1 MNLTFVGS
9 GDAFGTGG
17 RFNTCFHVAASHGNF
32 LIDCGASSLVAMRR
46 CGVEPNA
53 IDTIFLTHL
62 HGDHFGGLPF
72 LILDAQLVSR
82 RRDPLTIVGPVGLKE
97 RLYETMRVL
106 FPGSEK
112 IQQKFVLELVEIE
125 AEAERRVGAV
135 TVTPFIAAHNSG
147 APSFML
153 RLRCDGRTIVY
164 SGDTAWCANLV
175 RAAQGADLLIVE
187 CSGYD
192 KEIPQHLDYFT
203 LRRRRGELAAKRIA
217 LTHMGPE
224 MLAKRGEVTEFEL
237 AEDGKSLAL

>member
-17 RFNTCFHVAASHGNF
+17 RFNTCFHVAASHGDF
-32 LIDCGASSLVAMRR
+32 LVDCGASSMVAMRK

-53 IDTIFLTHL
+53 IGTIFLTHL

-72 LILDAQLVSR
+72 LILDAQLISR
-82 RRDPLTIVGPVGLKE
+82 RRDPLTIVGPVGLKQ
-97 RLYETMRVL
+97 RLHDLMRTL

-112 IQQKFVLELVEIE
+112 IQQKFALELIEIE
-125 AEAERRVGAV
+125 PEAERRVGAV

-147 APSFML
+147 SPSFTL
-153 RLRCDGRTIVY
+153 RLQCDGRTLVY
-164 SGDTAWCANLV
+164 SGDTAWCDNLV
-175 RAAQGADLLIVE
+175 RAADGADLLIVE

-192 KEIPQHLDYFT
+192 KEIPQHLDYGT
-203 LRRRRGELAAKRIA
+203 LRRRRGELGAKRIA

-237 AEDGKSLAL
+237 AEDGKTLAV